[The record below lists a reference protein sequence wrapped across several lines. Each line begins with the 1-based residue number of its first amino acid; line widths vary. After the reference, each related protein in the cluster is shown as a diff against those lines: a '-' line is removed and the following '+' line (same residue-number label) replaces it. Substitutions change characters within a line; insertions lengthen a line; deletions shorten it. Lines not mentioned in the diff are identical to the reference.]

1 LPQPQPERDP
11 AARVA
16 DHAEIRR
23 LADDLLPALIA
34 KLGASGLGELEVRED
49 RWKVRLRRPI
59 SASGDPSDGRSRRA
73 SERRSRGIHAG
84 PAAAIDGAR
93 AAIDGARAGGDRARS
108 GAAVPAAPSAA
119 GPSRVP
125 RSFNPGT
132 PTNGA
137 GPSLAAV
144 GPGRAAAAPASDP
157 SIATSPAVGLYR
169 PRSDLRAGTR
179 LRAGDAIGSV
189 DVLGIPQ
196 EVVAPV
202 DGIVGAS
209 LAESGDAVEYGQAL
223 LRIEFAPSG
232 EPAAD
237 AAGA

>member
-49 RWKVRLRRPI
+49 RWKVRLRRPV
-59 SASGDPSDGRSRRA
+59 SASGDPGDGRSRRA
-73 SERRSRGIHAG
+73 SERRSRGIHAR
-84 PAAAIDGAR
+84 PA
-93 AAIDGARAGGDRARS
+93 AAIDGARAGGDGART
-108 GAAVPAAPSAA
+108 GAAAPAAASAA
-119 GPSRVP
+119 GASPVP

-132 PTNGA
+132 LTNGA

-144 GPGRAAAAPASDP
+144 GPGRTAAAPASDP

-169 PRSDLRAGTR
+169 PRQDLRAGTR
-179 LRAGDAIGSV
+179 VRAGDAIGSV